1 VAGGIRLA
9 DEEGTMN
16 PAVSREA
23 VDGLRQQFSGVV
35 VGPDDAG
42 YDEMRAVHNGLV
54 DKRPALIAR
63 CANTADIADA
73 VRFARTEGLEIST
86 RGGGHNVAGKGVTQ
100 DDENIAWVHS
110 TFDALKPHTADAVYV
125 NYLAVDEPDRIRAAY
140 GPNWDRLVTLKR
152 RWDPDNV
159 FHLNQNIDPSS

>member
-1 VAGGIRLA
+1 
-9 DEEGTMN
+9 
-16 PAVSREA
+16 
-23 VDGLRQQFSGVV
+23 
-35 VGPDDAG
+35 
-42 YDEMRAVHNGLV
+42 
-54 DKRPALIAR
+54 
-63 CANTADIADA
+63 

-140 GPNWDRLVTLKR
+140 GPNWHRLVTLKR